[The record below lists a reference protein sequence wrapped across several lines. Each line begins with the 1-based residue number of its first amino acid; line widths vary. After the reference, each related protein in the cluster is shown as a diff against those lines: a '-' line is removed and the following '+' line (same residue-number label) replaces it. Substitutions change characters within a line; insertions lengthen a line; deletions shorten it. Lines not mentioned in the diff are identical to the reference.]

1 MPRIRLVFLGLMLAM
16 AVAAVAGILASPAA
30 AAAATANMPP
40 KIIATSPYEGML
52 SGWGGSSVSATF
64 QPAKRNGKADPLLVD
79 QCQLWING
87 VLAQGVQRAVSEAA
101 YGSIIQFSGFPLVR
115 AGAARFRVLLV
126 TKSMQRAEKS
136 WEFAATGQK
145 APSLVNFGLMRQWSG
160 YIVRGVGWTV
170 YITIFSAVLGC
181 AFGLIGALGRL
192 MKTMTFKEAWQKH
205 HSRAFVAEHFLRMIP
220 YWISTF
226 YTSLFRGTPLLL
238 QVYIVYYAL
247 PAFIVYMRLH
257 SSMWNNV
264 AFPSAVVSGITA
276 LSLNYGAYL
285 TEVFR
290 GGIQSIPKGQTEA
303 AWALGMPQRLIL
315 RLIVLPQAF
324 RVVTPTLGNYFIS
337 LIKDTSLLS
346 AIAVTEVLKRAQ
358 LVGGMFYDYLSP
370 LLVAA
375 VIYWCLTIFLSF
387 WQGRLERRLH
397 RDRAQA

>member
-1 MPRIRLVFLGLMLAM
+1 MSKIRLVLLGLMLTM
-16 AVAAVAGILASPAA
+16 AVAAIVGALASPAA
-30 AAAATANMPP
+30 AMANTPP
-40 KIIATSPYEGML
+40 RIISTSPYKGMPL
-52 SGWGGSSVSATF
+52 SWGGTSIAVTF
-64 QPAKRNGKADPLLVD
+64 WPAKMHGKVDPLSAS
-79 QCQLWING
+79 QCQLWIGG
-87 VLAQGVQRAVSEAA
+87 VLARGVRSVVSEAPD
-101 YGSIIQFSGFPLVR
+101 GSSILFSGFPRVP
-115 AGAARFRVLLV
+115 AGAARFRVVLV
-126 TKSMQRAEKS
+126 TKSMQRAETS
-136 WEFAATGQK
+136 WEFVATGQK
-145 APSLVNFGLMRQWSG
+145 APGLVNFSLMRTWGG
-160 YIVRGVGWTV
+160 YIAKGAGWTL
-170 YITIFSAVLGC
+170 YITVVSTVLGC
-181 AFGLIGALGRL
+181 VLGLIGAFGRM
-192 MKTMTFKEAWQKH
+192 MKTMTFRDAWQKH
-205 HSRAFVAEHFLRMIP
+205 HSWLFMAEHILRMIP
-220 YWISTF
+220 YWIATF
-226 YTSLFRGTPLLL
+226 YVSLFRGTPLLL

-264 AFPSAVVSGITA
+264 AFPSVVVSGITA

-358 LVGGMFYDYLSP
+358 LVGGMYYDYLSP

-375 VIYWCLTIFLSF
+375 AIYWCLTIFLSF